1 MRKAAF
7 WLCEGQ
13 GEAGTVGLLR
23 RALKGKLGFGDVA
36 ENTEEEKKWVRSSLC
51 TLCAILKLNLHI
63 FLGQFIA
70 VRKTLEA
77 KMSFAH
83 LFPPGRLWWAV
94 RDESLHPSHQSAGG
108 GLRLFEVHHVEQ
120 VFRQIEFKG
129 DMLRFVSISWLVSK
143 KSYTY
148 LNLPFFDIA
157 RIYRISMITH

>member
-1 MRKAAF
+1 MRDMGKAVF

-36 ENTEEEKKWVRSSLC
+36 GNTEEEKKWVRNFVVHVRFQNIPLE
-51 TLCAILKLNLHI
+51 
-63 FLGQFIA
+63 QFIA

-77 KMSFAH
+77 NMSFAH

-94 RDESLHPSHQSAGG
+94 RDESLHPSHQSAGPNG

-129 DMLRFVSISWLVSK
+129 DMLRFISFFF
-143 KSYTY
+143 Y
-148 LNLPFFDIA
+148 LLACF
-157 RIYRISMITH
+157 